1 MKKKVYELPEVEQL
15 ERELKRLTHKRSY
28 RKTLRSTVFALFS
41 VAAVSV
47 LIAMLFL
54 PVLTITGTSM
64 TPTLHEGDIAVALK
78 QSDFETGDVIAFYYN
93 NKILVKRVICG
104 PGSWINI
111 DADGTVYVDGVA
123 LDEPYLT
130 EQSLG
135 VCDIELPY
143 QVPENRFFVMGDHR
157 SSSIDSRSTAV
168 GCVAEEYIVG
178 KILFR
183 VWPFDGFGWIG

>member
-1 MKKKVYELPEVEQL
+1 MKKKSLDMPELEQL
-15 ERELKRLTHKRSY
+15 ERELKRIKHKRSY
-28 RKTLRSTVFALFS
+28 RKTLRSTIFTLFS
-41 VAAVSV
+41 VAAVAV
-47 LIAMLFL
+47 LIATLLL

-64 TPTLHEGDIAVALK
+64 TPTLNEGDIAITLK
-78 QSDFETGDVIAFYYN
+78 QTEFETGDIIAFYYN
-93 NKILVKRVICG
+93 NKVLVKRVICG
-104 PGSWINI
+104 PGSWVNI

-130 EQSLG
+130 EQALG

-157 SSSIDSRSTAV
+157 STSIDSRSTTV

-183 VWPFDGFGWIG
+183 IWPFEVFGWVG

>member
-1 MKKKVYELPEVEQL
+1 MKKKSLDMPELEQL
-15 ERELKRLTHKRSY
+15 ERELKRIKHKRSY
-28 RKTLRSTVFALFS
+28 RKTLRSTIFTLFS
-41 VAAVSV
+41 VAAVAV
-47 LIAMLFL
+47 LIATLLL

-64 TPTLHEGDIAVALK
+64 TPTLNEGDIAITLK
-78 QSDFETGDVIAFYYN
+78 QTEFETGDIIAFYYN
-93 NKILVKRVICG
+93 NKVLVKRVICG
-104 PGSWINI
+104 PGSWVNI

-130 EQSLG
+130 EQALG

-157 SSSIDSRSTAV
+157 STSIDSRSTTV

-183 VWPFDGFGWIG
+183 IWPFDGFGWIG